1 MKLDFKPVVAGDI
14 EKLKPFYGLRPNKA
28 CDSVFLDCFLWK
40 DYYHVECA
48 VSEDRAAL
56 WLMERDGQVSTAM
69 PMCREEDLPYFFH
82 QLEEYFAEVLH
93 KPFYIAL
100 ADEEA
105 VQYLGLDPKEYEVEE
120 QVDLKDYLYDGEA
133 MRTLAGKKL
142 HKK

>member
-82 QLEEYFAEVLH
+82 QLEEYFAEVLG
-93 KPFYIAL
+93 
-100 ADEEA
+100 A
-105 VQYLGLDPKEYEVEE
+105 VSG
-120 QVDLKDYLYDGEA
+120 
-133 MRTLAGKKL
+133 AGPQGI
-142 HKK
+142 

>member
-82 QLEEYFAEVLH
+82 QLEEYFLVYFLLLYMDCCSNTQLS
-93 KPFYIAL
+93 KKSLYFY
-100 ADEEA
+100 
-105 VQYLGLDPKEYEVEE
+105 
-120 QVDLKDYLYDGEA
+120 
-133 MRTLAGKKL
+133 
-142 HKK
+142 H

>member
-14 EKLKPFYGLRPNKA
+14 ERLKPFYGLRPNKA

-40 DYYHVECA
+40 DYYHVECT

-93 KPFYIAL
+93 KPFFIAL
-100 ADEEA
+100 ADVYKRQGTA
-105 VQYLGLDPKEYEVEE
+105 S
-120 QVDLKDYLYDGEA
+120 A
-133 MRTLAGKKL
+133 
-142 HKK
+142 